1 MNFYWN
7 AFGLVNLGL
16 DLGITG
22 TFFAVIFIN
31 RRMQP
36 GKPVFTIVRQA
47 ALGTVLLWILNG
59 LFVSGIIGFSLV
71 ARTFWT
77 LFTAAIPLVLVFYAT
92 RTKKW
97 ILCLPALLLVAFKYY
112 GEVIEPNR
120 LEVEHAVIA
129 VKGLKKS
136 VKIAHISDLQT
147 DGLRVMHNEVL
158 AAVNGYGPDFIF
170 FTGDVLNH
178 ASLKEEIKSYL
189 KSFKSRHG
197 GFFVSGN
204 VDGLLDLRDFFKD
217 TSFQY
222 LDGDYAKIKLEAG
235 TVGIAGLGLED
246 YSDKILLGKILA
258 KLGKTDATLL
268 LCHVPDALTT
278 AEGLPVNVLFSGHTH
293 GGQVC
298 LPWFGPIVTLSHVTR
313 YIAAGG
319 VHTVGGLYV
328 VVSRGLGLEGHIAPR
343 VRTFCR
349 PQILLL
355 ELRPA

>member
-16 DLGITG
+16 DLGISG
-22 TFFAVIFIN
+22 TFFALIFIN
-31 RRMQP
+31 RRIQP
-36 GKPVFTIVRQA
+36 GKPAFTIVRQA
-47 ALGTVLLWILNG
+47 ALGTILLWILNG
-59 LFVSGIIGFSLV
+59 LFVGGIIGFSLV

-77 LFTAAIPLVLVFYAT
+77 LFTAAIPLLLTFYAV
-92 RTKKW
+92 REKKW
-97 ILCLPALLLVAFKYY
+97 LLFIPALLLVAFKYY

-120 LEVEHAVIA
+120 LEVQHAVIHI
-129 VKGLKKS
+129 KGLKKS

-147 DGLRVMHNEVL
+147 DGLRAMHNEVL
-158 AAVNGYGPDFIF
+158 AAVNGYGADFIF

-189 KSFKSRHG
+189 KSFKSQHG

-204 VDGLLDLRDFFKD
+204 VDGLLDLREFFKD

-235 TVGIAGLGLED
+235 IVGIAGLGLED
-246 YSDKILLGKILA
+246 YSDKILLGKILD
-258 KLGKTDATLL
+258 KLGKTDATML
-268 LCHVPDALTT
+268 LCHVPDALKT
-278 AEGLPVNVLFSGHTH
+278 AEGLPVNMLFSGHTH

-298 LPWFGPIVTLSHVTR
+298 LPWFGPIVTLSHVAR
-313 YIAAGG
+313 NIAAGG
-319 VHTVGGLYV
+319 IHKVGDLYV

-349 PQILLL
+349 PQVLLL
-355 ELRPA
+355 ELTPA